1 MRSSL
6 DTAADIFALEAHA
19 ASLTRQCDWKLQ
31 NKAHALKTGLD
42 VELFPSAILARE
54 RGYGPIGKGIPSR
67 TRVWAL
73 TLRNGLSEETRMMRN
88 KRLDWEGVPRWREG
102 GEVKPGEL
110 LCNIAHSLRFYAGGI
125 SFRAVSGQSPY
136 LAHI

>member
-1 MRSSL
+1 MTQL
-6 DTAADIFALEAHA
+6 Q
-19 ASLTRQCDWKLQ
+19 ASLPQKLTLPLS
-31 NKAHALKTGLD
+31 HVSVTGDHRTGHTLRTGLD

-54 RGYGPIGKGIPSR
+54 RGYGPTGKGIPSR

-73 TLRNGLSEETRMMRN
+73 TLRNGLSEETCMMRN

-102 GEVKPGEL
+102 GEGKPGEL
-110 LCNIAHSLRFYAGGI
+110 LCNIAHSLGFYGDGI